1 MLVNKQLEV
10 GKYKILSTLGYS
22 FMLSS
27 FLPHLEY
34 VQTRPVTGSLSE
46 GLAGEHAM
54 DGGQASN
61 SSSTWSLLPRNCPCA
76 QAHMSMDME
85 SAGHLSVGG
94 WGGRLAGFA

>member
-10 GKYKILSTLGYS
+10 GKYKILPALGHS

-27 FLPHLEY
+27 FLPSSPRVCPE
-34 VQTRPVTGSLSE
+34 QTVTGSLS
-46 GLAGEHAM
+46 GELAM
-54 DGGQASN
+54 DGDQASN
-61 SSSTWSLLPRNCPCA
+61 SSSTWNLLPRNCSC
-76 QAHMSMDME
+76 AHMSRDME